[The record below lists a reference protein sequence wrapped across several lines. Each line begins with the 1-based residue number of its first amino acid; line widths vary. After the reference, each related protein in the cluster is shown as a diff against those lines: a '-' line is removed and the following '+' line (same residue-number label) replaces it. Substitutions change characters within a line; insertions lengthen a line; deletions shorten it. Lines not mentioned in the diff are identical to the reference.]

1 MAAGPAGRTTTIRE
15 ALEDVERRTL
25 APHACLSAE
34 SQGRAQPEP
43 EHAYR
48 TAFQRDRDRILHTKA
63 FRRLKGKTQVF
74 LAPQGDHYRTRMTH
88 TLEVAQIARTAA
100 RALFLNE
107 DLAEAIALGHDLGHT
122 PFGHAGE
129 AVLNEVHPGGF
140 RHFEQSLRVVE
151 IIEHTRRGPGLNLT
165 HEVRDGIL
173 HHSVGKAMLLGHAGP
188 RACTLEGQIVS
199 LCDAMAYVSHDIDDA
214 VRAGVISDRDLPQ
227 DAVAVVG
234 HSTSERINC
243 MVTALIEGSHEG
255 QIGVVEEVRE
265 TIVALRHY
273 LYTQVYPN
281 PQIHAQVDRAKKIM
295 RELYAFL
302 LANPALLPPPSLGSD
317 SIERR
322 VTDHLA
328 GMTDLFALRLYR
340 EHFFP
345 ESGPA

>member
-1 MAAGPAGRTTTIRE
+1 MSIEPAGQTGTIRE
-15 ALEDVERRTL
+15 ALEEVERRTL
-25 APHACLSAE
+25 APHACRAAE
-34 SQGRAQPEP
+34 SRGRAQPEP

-107 DLAEAIALGHDLGHT
+107 DLTEAIALGHDLGHT

-140 RHFEQSLRVVE
+140 RHYEQSLRVVE
-151 IIEHTRRGPGLNLT
+151 ILESTRRGPGLNLT
-165 HEVRDGIL
+165 HEVRDGIV
-173 HHSVGKAMLLGHAGP
+173 HHSIGKAMLLGHAGP

-214 VRAGVISDRDLPQ
+214 LRAGVIEERDLPQ
-227 DAVAVVG
+227 DAAGVVG
-234 HSTSERINC
+234 HSVSERIDR
-243 MVTALIEGSHEG
+243 MVTALIEGSVGGE
-255 QIGVVEEVRE
+255 IGVVEDVRE
-265 TIVALRHY
+265 AIVALRRY
-273 LYTQVYPN
+273 LYTQVYPD
-281 PQIHAQVDRAKKIM
+281 PVIYIQIERAKKIM

-302 LANPALLPPPSLGSD
+302 LANPALLPPAAVASD
-317 SIERR
+317 PIERR
-322 VTDHLA
+322 VADHLA
-328 GMTDLFALRLYR
+328 GMTDHFALRLYR